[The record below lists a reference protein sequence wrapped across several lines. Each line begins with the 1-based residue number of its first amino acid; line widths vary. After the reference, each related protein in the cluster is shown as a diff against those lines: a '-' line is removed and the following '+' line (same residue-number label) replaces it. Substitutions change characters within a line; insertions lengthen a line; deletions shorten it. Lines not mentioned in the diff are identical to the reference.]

1 MSTDITESK
10 PGWIYIM
17 SNASIPYLKIG
28 QTTDDPNKRAT
39 QLSVSTSAPTPFH
52 VAYCRRVP
60 NSNLA
65 ERAIHSAL
73 ETCRVNENREF
84 FGVSVYEA
92 ARILDS
98 ILVETFS
105 MHEPR
110 TPMAELFASF
120 EPSDD
125 PHLNA
130 DEQRSCRA
138 LEARL
143 EAELAA
149 A

>member
-1 MSTDITESK
+1 MSTDITERK
-10 PGWIYIM
+10 PGWIYVM
-17 SNASIPYLKIG
+17 SNSSIPYLKIG
-28 QTTDDPNKRAT
+28 QTTDDPNTRAA
-39 QLSVSTSAPTPFH
+39 QLSASTSSPTPFH

-73 ETCRVNENREF
+73 SQFRVSENREF
-84 FGVSVYEA
+84 FKVSVYEA
-92 ARILDS
+92 ARVLDA

-110 TPMAELFASF
+110 TPFANLFSTFAD
-120 EPSDD
+120 SDD
-125 PHLNA
+125 PNL
-130 DEQRSCRA
+130 DEEERAACRA

-143 EAELAA
+143 AA
-149 A
+149 TV